1 MRLKEICDYISRG
14 TTPDYVDES
23 PYKVMNQATFS
34 KGWLDESNLRY
45 TSKNVREAQIKKG
58 DLLMASTGGG
68 VLGKVFFFDFTV

>member
-45 TSKNVREAQIKKG
+45 TSKKCARHRLKKEIC
-58 DLLMASTGGG
+58 LWHQPVVVS
-68 VLGKVFFFDFTV
+68 